1 MKHELFGVFYRH
13 TANQPNEM
21 VKGPAVAVSDIR
33 VSANFV
39 LLCGV
44 LHIEVKTGGL
54 CRNIC

>member
-21 VKGPAVAVSDIR
+21 VKGPAVAVSDIH

-39 LLCGV
+39 LLYGV
-44 LHIEVKTGGL
+44 LHIEVKTEWGL
-54 CRNIC
+54 